1 MTQDQDAFSRVPP
14 HWTQGGAAPQAS
26 LPQRSA
32 SSPLNRFLGG
42 SPAAVFMKLIFVSL
56 IVGALMMW
64 LDLRPVDLVNSLMR
78 LINRIW
84 LLGFD
89 AVREVADYI
98 LAGAMIVLPIWLI
111 TRLLNMR
118 HAR

>member
-1 MTQDQDAFSRVPP
+1 MTQDQDALSRVPP
-14 HWTQGGAAPQAS
+14 HWTEGGAAPQAG
-26 LPQRSA
+26 LPPRGEA
-32 SSPLNRFLGG
+32 SPLIRFLGG
-42 SPAAVFMKLIFVSL
+42 SPVAVVIKLIFVSL

-64 LDLRPVDLVNSLMR
+64 LDLRPVDLFNGFMR

-89 AVREVADYI
+89 AIREVGEYI
-98 LAGAMIVLPIWLI
+98 IAGAMIVLPIWLI

-118 HAR
+118 QAR